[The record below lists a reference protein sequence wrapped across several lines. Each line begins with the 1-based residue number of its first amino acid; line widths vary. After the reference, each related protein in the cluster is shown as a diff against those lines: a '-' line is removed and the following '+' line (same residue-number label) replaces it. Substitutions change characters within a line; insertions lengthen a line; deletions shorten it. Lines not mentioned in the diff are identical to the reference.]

1 MNKGVGMYADVVVGI
16 KETYAGR
23 DALALAQT
31 LAPDSI
37 HFALAHVRVLEAPGR
52 RAGNSALTTRNRT
65 ESLELLSA
73 ARERAG
79 AAAEI
84 LSVLAPDVGSGL
96 HNVAES
102 RGSDLL
108 VVGCCRRSAIDRVRV
123 GDDTRA
129 VIHRAPCAV
138 AVAPR
143 GYRRR
148 VKTIEVIGVAYDD
161 SAQSNVALAHAR
173 ALSLQTGAK
182 VVAHHVIQLNVPR
195 VGVFPMPPVTDIA
208 GEMAHAREQLGCLG
222 DAEVSLA
229 VGSSGAELA
238 GFSERVDLLICG
250 SRDRGIVRRVAL
262 GSTSDYLSRHCA
274 CPLIITT
281 AAVPGPALSV
291 APDRLS
297 TA

>member
-1 MNKGVGMYADVVVGI
+1 MYADAVIGI
-16 KETYAGR
+16 EGTDAGR

-31 LAPDSI
+31 LAPGSI
-37 HFALAHVRVLEAPGR
+37 HLALAHVRVLAAPALRGHS
-52 RAGNSALTTRNRT
+52 SAFAARTR
-65 ESLELLSA
+65 EDSIQLLSA
-73 ARERAG
+73 VQERAL
-79 AAAEI
+79 AATEI
-84 LSVLAPDVGSGL
+84 LSVLAPDVAAGL
-96 HNVAES
+96 HDVAES
-102 RGSDLL
+102 RGADLL
-108 VVGCCRRSAIDRVRV
+108 VIGSSRRSAIGRVLV
-123 GDDTRA
+123 GADTRA
-129 VIHRAPCAV
+129 VLDRAPCAV

-161 SAQSNVALAHAR
+161 SAQSNMALAHAR

-182 VVAHHVIQLNVPR
+182 VVAHHVIQLNASR
-195 VGVFPMPPVTDIA
+195 VGVFPMPPVTDVA

-222 DAEVSLA
+222 DAEVSVA
-229 VGSSGAELA
+229 VGRSGAELA

-281 AAVPGPALSV
+281 AAVPGLALSV